1 MSRSTPPI
9 VFYNPGGVRKRPANQ
24 PHRVAI
30 RWIQEYPNQDP
41 AASRGEPST
50 RVVDDESETNRESK
64 IYRITSTGDRQLRA
78 PLLNAYLLA
87 DAPLRLSIGSQ
98 RDPFSSLP
106 VPWKPPYGII
116 TSYFK
121 YAIAPAIV
129 AESFE
134 PEGKTRQEALEDI
147 EWPMALSVQTND
159 PALFFAALAM
169 SCVHLP
175 ETHEFSPQSNSFF
188 FRWLSSKCVEYL
200 NKSLSNPSRACS
212 DGTLIAVTFISFC
225 ESMAG
230 NHRIAAT
237 IHQPGL
243 RQMVNTRGGLDS
255 IAKASAIGERVT
267 KAISALDIVVASKF
281 GCTPIFEDSYAL
293 ALQDVEMTDI
303 VSRIK
308 KTAEGRL
315 DPASPIPRTVILT
328 QRLKDH
334 DIFQSPSASS
344 PVPSEAATV
353 TSRNFDEIY
362 DARDPF

>member
-1 MSRSTPPI
+1 MDRSNTPI
-9 VFYNPGGVRKRPANQ
+9 VFYNPAGVRKKPVNQ
-24 PHRVAI
+24 THRVAI
-30 RWIQEYPNQDP
+30 RWIQEFPNQGP
-41 AASRGEPST
+41 AASRADTSS
-50 RVVDDESETNRESK
+50 RVVDESAETRESRL
-64 IYRITSTGDRQLRA
+64 YRRTATGERQLRA

-87 DAPLRLSIGSQ
+87 DAPLRLTIGSQ
-98 RDPFSSLP
+98 RDPFSTLP

-175 ETHEFSPQSNSFF
+175 ETHEFSPQSNPFF
-188 FRWLSSKCVEYL
+188 FRWLSSKCVEFL

-212 DGTLIAVTFISFC
+212 DGTLVAVTFISFC

-230 NHRIAAT
+230 SHRIAAT

-243 RQMVNTRGGLDS
+243 RQMVNARGGLDS
-255 IAKASAIGERVT
+255 IAKASAVGERVT
-267 KAISALDIVVASKF
+267 KAISALDIVV
-281 GCTPIFEDSYAL
+281 
-293 ALQDVEMTDI
+293 
-303 VSRIK
+303 
-308 KTAEGRL
+308 
-315 DPASPIPRTVILT
+315 
-328 QRLKDH
+328 
-334 DIFQSPSASS
+334 
-344 PVPSEAATV
+344 
-353 TSRNFDEIY
+353 
-362 DARDPF
+362 

>member
-1 MSRSTPPI
+1 MNRSVPHP
-9 VFYNPGGVRKRPANQ
+9 VFHNPGGVRKKPANQ
-24 PHRVAI
+24 QQRVAI
-30 RWIQEYPNQDP
+30 IWIQEFPDQGTTG
-41 AASRGEPST
+41 SRGEPST
-50 RVVDDESETNRESK
+50 RIVDDEETEVNRQSRL
-64 IYRITSTGDRQLRA
+64 YRITTTGERQLRA

-87 DAPLRLSIGSQ
+87 DAPLQLSIGSQ
-98 RDPFSSLP
+98 RDPFSTLP

-129 AESFE
+129 EESFE

-188 FRWLSSKCVEYL
+188 FRWLSFKCVEYL
-200 NKSLSNPSRACS
+200 NKSLANTTRACS

-230 NHRIAAT
+230 HHQTAVT

-255 IAKASAIGERVT
+255 VAKASAVGERVA

-281 GCTPIFEDSYAL
+281 GSTPIFEDSYAL
-293 ALQDVEMTDI
+293 ALQDVETTDI
-303 VSRIK
+303 VARIK

-315 DPASPIPRTVILT
+315 DPAGPIPRTVILT

-334 DIFQSPSASS
+334 DIVQERSTSS
-344 PVPSEAATV
+344 PTRLDAAT
-353 TSRNFDEIY
+353 TATLR
-362 DARDPF
+362 

>member
-1 MSRSTPPI
+1 MLTFSLMRHFDCLSDHSATRFQPSQYLGSLHMESSQAI
-9 VFYNPGGVRKRPANQ
+9 VSALKPGCHFAVSDQ
-24 PHRVAI
+24 ILV
-30 RWIQEYPNQDP
+30 
-41 AASRGEPST
+41 
-50 RVVDDESETNRESK
+50 
-64 IYRITSTGDRQLRA
+64 
-78 PLLNAYLLA
+78 
-87 DAPLRLSIGSQ
+87 
-98 RDPFSSLP
+98 
-106 VPWKPPYGII
+106 
-116 TSYFK
+116 K

-129 AESFE
+129 EESFE

-200 NKSLSNPSRACS
+200 NKSLANPARACS

-255 IAKASAIGERVT
+255 IAKASAVGERVT

-334 DIFQSPSASS
+334 DIFSTSS
-344 PVPSEAATV
+344 PARSDAATAATPRDV
-353 TSRNFDEIY
+353 NEVY
-362 DARDPF
+362 DTHDPF

>member
-1 MSRSTPPI
+1 MDQSTPPI
-9 VFYNPGGVRKRPANQ
+9 IFYNPGGIRKKPASQ
-24 PHRVAI
+24 PHRIAI
-30 RWIQEYPNQDP
+30 RWIQEFPNQGP
-41 AASRGEPST
+41 AASRADPST
-50 RVVDDESETNRESK
+50 RVVDEESDETRESR
-64 IYRITSTGDRQLRA
+64 IYRRTATGERQLRA

-87 DAPLRLSIGSQ
+87 DAPLRLTIGSQ
-98 RDPFSSLP
+98 RDPFSTLP

-116 TSYFK
+116 TSYS
-121 YAIAPAIV
+121 PAIV

-159 PALFFAALAM
+159 PALFFSALAM

-175 ETHEFSPQSNSFF
+175 ETHEFSPQRNPFF

-200 NKSLSNPSRACS
+200 NKSLANPSRACS
-212 DGTLIAVTFISFC
+212 DGTLVAVTFISFC
-225 ESMAG
+225 ESMSG
-230 NHRIAAT
+230 NHRVAAT

-243 RQMVNTRGGLDS
+243 RHMVNTRGGLDS
-255 IAKASAIGERVT
+255 IAKESAVGERVT

-281 GCTPIFEDSYAL
+281 GSSPIFEDSYAL

-315 DPASPIPRTVILT
+315 DP
-328 QRLKDH
+328 
-334 DIFQSPSASS
+334 SS
-344 PVPSEAATV
+344 PMPPLVRIALGG
-353 TSRNFDEIY
+353 
-362 DARDPF
+362 